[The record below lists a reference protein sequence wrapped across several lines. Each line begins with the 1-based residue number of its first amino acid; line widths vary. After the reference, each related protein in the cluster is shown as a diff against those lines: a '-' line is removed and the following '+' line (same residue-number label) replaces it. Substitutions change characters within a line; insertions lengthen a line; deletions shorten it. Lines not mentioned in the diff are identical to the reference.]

1 MADIPNTQAHRVLAT
16 IAVNSPADHA
26 LLYPKM
32 KYAIHLVL
40 GMLVL
45 SSSISAQEFTVR
57 PVPHDVAAPAA
68 SVAAP
73 VAKAIAPRQKKPAVA
88 SPVTLSTHASSGPK
102 RQAPTVPASTV
113 TRSSAVS
120 ALRDTAPPKAVS
132 HANGVAAAPVPASP
146 RRADEPAPPVDN
158 VAVAAPKPTL
168 VVAALPLSTVAVDS
182 VAAPAKKVARS
193 DSASLPKAPPAP
205 LPMTLNLGTVVFG
218 GIVQTTYQA
227 GSSDAINT
235 FRLRRA
241 EMKFVGTVSPTVKW
255 QVMLDLAKT
264 LKVASG
270 TPNQSTLPLQD
281 AFMSLKMSHVDV
293 QAGQFVLPLT
303 YEGTNIPSSGIEAAD
318 RSLMVTDGK
327 LGMVRDIGVQFST
340 KFAVPVRA
348 RIGLFNSTGDLQNGT
363 ASVGAKAI
371 VGRVDM
377 STPITGLTLGSS
389 GASAGRDP
397 AGNASHDRIGAD
409 VEYAHSALGARSEF
423 MRAWDG
429 TDVRFGSYTL
439 VTYTVGTLQWLV
451 RHDYWD
457 KNTGVGAA
465 RTDVLERDITAG
477 FAWYIESSNVVLRT
491 NYVRRTVTPV
501 PQRDQLIM
509 LLQAAW

>member
-1 MADIPNTQAHRVLAT
+1 
-16 IAVNSPADHA
+16 
-26 LLYPKM
+26 
-32 KYAIHLVL
+32 
-40 GMLVL
+40 
-45 SSSISAQEFTVR
+45 
-57 PVPHDVAAPAA
+57 
-68 SVAAP
+68 
-73 VAKAIAPRQKKPAVA
+73 
-88 SPVTLSTHASSGPK
+88 
-102 RQAPTVPASTV
+102 
-113 TRSSAVS
+113 
-120 ALRDTAPPKAVS
+120 
-132 HANGVAAAPVPASP
+132 
-146 RRADEPAPPVDN
+146 
-158 VAVAAPKPTL
+158 
-168 VVAALPLSTVAVDS
+168 
-182 VAAPAKKVARS
+182 
-193 DSASLPKAPPAP
+193 
-205 LPMTLNLGTVVFG
+205 MTLNLGSVVFG
-218 GIVQTTYQA
+218 GIVQTQYQA

-255 QVMLDLAKT
+255 QVMLDLAKS

-281 AFMSLKMSHVDV
+281 AFMSVKLNRIDV
-293 QAGQFVLPLT
+293 QAGQFLLPLT
-303 YEGTNIPSSGIEAAD
+303 YEGVNIPSSRIEAAD

-340 KFAVPVRA
+340 QASAPVRA
-348 RIGLFNSTGDLQNGT
+348 RVGLFNSTGDLQNGV

-371 VGRVDM
+371 IGRLDLA
-377 STPITGLTLGSS
+377 TPIHGLTLGSS

-397 AGNASHDRIGAD
+397 AGNPSHDRIGAD
-409 VEYAHSALGARSEF
+409 VEYAYNALAARSEF
-423 MRAWDG
+423 MRAWDA

-439 VTYTVGTLQWLV
+439 VTYSVGSVQWLV

-465 RTDVLERDITAG
+465 RSDVLERDITAG
-477 FAWYIESSNVVLRT
+477 FAWYIENSNVVLRT